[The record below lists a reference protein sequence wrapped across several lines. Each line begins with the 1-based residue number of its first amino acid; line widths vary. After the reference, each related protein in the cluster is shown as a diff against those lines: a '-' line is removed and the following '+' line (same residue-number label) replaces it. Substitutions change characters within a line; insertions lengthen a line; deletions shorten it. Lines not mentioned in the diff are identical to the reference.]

1 MINRR
6 ILPSRTSISFA
17 AMTSRCQF
25 IASLAC
31 GLRSGKQRA
40 TKVAKSSRSTNAY
53 SAKVRSL
60 LIELSLL
67 AQEPSFELLNDLFV
81 RRGEGVGLSRSRLS
95 LAFDVAQKIED
106 DLDCA
111 QIRSGRAVDDLSDDC
126 FALGDFA
133 APAILGDGHQL
144 VEHFVYQRLQV
155 FRSARAAAGIA
166 GLTLLELGVVR
177 RLAVAHL
184 VVAALFTGHWR
195 PPLRAPARQGC
206 GRSYH
211 DQRFRRSAS
220 PSSG

>member
-6 ILPSRTSISFA
+6 ILPWRTAISFA

-111 QIRSGRAVDDLSDDC
+111 QIRSGRAMVRARSVP
-126 FALGDFA
+126 A
-133 APAILGDGHQL
+133 ASCPPTPSI
-144 VEHFVYQRLQV
+144 VC
-155 FRSARAAAGIA
+155 
-166 GLTLLELGVVR
+166 
-177 RLAVAHL
+177 
-184 VVAALFTGHWR
+184 R
-195 PPLRAPARQGC
+195 PVN
-206 GRSYH
+206 
-211 DQRFRRSAS
+211 
-220 PSSG
+220 